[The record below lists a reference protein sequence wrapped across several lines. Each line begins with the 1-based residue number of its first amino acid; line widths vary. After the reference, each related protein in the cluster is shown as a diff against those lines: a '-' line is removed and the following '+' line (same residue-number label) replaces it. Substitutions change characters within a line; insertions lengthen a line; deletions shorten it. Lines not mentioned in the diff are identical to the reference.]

1 MSSFTAVFIFS
12 IATHQSLSLEWIFN
26 PKLAENVDIGLHGEM
41 LDSKLSLA
49 DNPGKTGLS
58 ESETEN
64 DHKTR
69 SGGGR
74 GLKFPNIS
82 DADVNNEG
90 LIPKSSRLSKQF
102 SLVPYSDL
110 IKSRT
115 ASTSCKFSDQPWDW
129 KLILMR
135 YWHCSFFS
143 AGPEWQH
150 PPI

>member
-1 MSSFTAVFIFS
+1 MSGFSRVLIFS
-12 IATHQSLSLEWIFN
+12 LATQHGLTLEWIFN
-26 PKLAENVDIGLHGEM
+26 PKLAKNVDIGLHGEM
-41 LDSKLSLA
+41 LNSKLSIA
-49 DNPGKTGLS
+49 DKSENAALS

-82 DADVNNEG
+82 DADVNNEE
-90 LIPKSSRLSKQF
+90 LETNSSRLSKQF

-115 ASTSCKFSDQPWDW
+115 ESTSCKFSNQ
-129 KLILMR
+129 L
-135 YWHCSFFS
+135 
-143 AGPEWQH
+143 
-150 PPI
+150 